1 MILVIHGGWLLW
13 LVKQLSREPVVLVT
27 VSQYDSLD
35 LFPMCVCVCVGGG
48 GGGGGEK
55 GGGDDTEPK
64 K

>member
-1 MILVIHGGWLLW
+1 MILVLHGGWLLW

-35 LFPMCVCVCVGGG
+35 LFPMWGGG
-48 GGGGGEK
+48 GGRR